1 MPLSKIVAKSITDD
15 TITTDQIADTSVH
28 GRRNLIINPS
38 GAVDQRGGSST
49 INTYSVDRWR
59 SYGGPGGFTISQRT
73 DAGEGDTHAI
83 RFHRTSGNTQTN
95 AMGIAQGLETVDSKR
110 LAGKTLTVSFRA
122 RKGADWSPTNFSAI
136 VYHGTGTDENP
147 VSMTG
152 QANIVAVSNASLTT
166 SFQTF
171 TGSVTIPSGK
181 TQVTLGFSWTPSGT
195 AGTNDY
201 VDIREVQLEVG
212 ERATPFEHRSYGDE
226 LARCHRYYEKATGG
240 NTAGMTCDAT
250 ASVNYHVPFKHATEM
265 RATPAYTWTEWT
277 SSGFPA
283 TAPTFQQSGKNGV
296 NVYKTCSITGS
307 GRYWLGYVTAD
318 AEL

>member
-28 GRRNLIINPS
+28 GRRNLIIN
-38 GAVDQRGGSST
+38 GAMQVWQRGTSFTSNDFGP
-49 INTYSVDRWR
+49 DRFAVYPTTNGTTFQR
-59 SYGGPGGFTISQRT
+59 ST
-73 DAGEGDTHAI
+73 DAPDGFA
-83 RFHRTSGNTQTN
+83 
-95 AMGIAQGLETVDSKR
+95 
-110 LAGKTLTVSFRA
+110 
-122 RKGADWSPTNFSAI
+122 
-136 VYHGTGTDENP
+136 Y
-147 VSMTG
+147 
-152 QANIVAVSNASLTT
+152 SLTT
-166 SFQTF
+166 SGTP
-171 TGSVTIPSGK
+171 TGSYLILTPVELPATGDAGLLYNGQKITISYYAKSSSAGDELYNKLTFRDTSTSATNEVSVDNDSSDKHTLTTSWARYSK
-181 TQVTLGFSWTPSGT
+181 TYTIGVNP
-195 AGTNDY
+195 AGTNKSF
-201 VDIREVQLEVG
+201 VVNPRSVSAPSGNISITGIQLEVG
-212 ERATPFEHRSYGDE
+212 EQATPFEHRSYGEE
-226 LARCHRYYEKATGG
+226 LALCHRYYEKATSG

-283 TAPTFQQSGKNGV
+283 TAPTFQQAGKNGV